1 MIKRLIGFLVTV
13 AVLAVVVLTV
23 LHRDRFRTMLRIG
36 GSMEQPL
43 VVRDTLPAPVPTAEE
58 TEGTTAETRLPAS
71 ADGRNSDPA
80 GECDPSATPVP
91 GDSLSVAASETPD
104 TLS

>member
-36 GSMEQPL
+36 EPSEQP
-43 VVRDTLPAPVPTAEE
+43 VVPRDTLPASAPTEQ
-58 TEGTTAETRLPAS
+58 TLPDA
-71 ADGRNSDPA
+71 ADGQAPGFA
-80 GECDPSATPVP
+80 GDRTPVAAPVP

>member
-36 GSMEQPL
+36 EPSEQP
-43 VVRDTLPAPVPTAEE
+43 VVPRDTLPASAPTEQ
-58 TEGTTAETRLPAS
+58 TLPDA
-71 ADGRNSDPA
+71 ADGRL
-80 GECDPSATPVP
+80 PVSP
-91 GDSLSVAASETPD
+91 GIVPRLPLRFRAIRSLLRHPRLRTRFRNPEEFTYI
-104 TLS
+104 